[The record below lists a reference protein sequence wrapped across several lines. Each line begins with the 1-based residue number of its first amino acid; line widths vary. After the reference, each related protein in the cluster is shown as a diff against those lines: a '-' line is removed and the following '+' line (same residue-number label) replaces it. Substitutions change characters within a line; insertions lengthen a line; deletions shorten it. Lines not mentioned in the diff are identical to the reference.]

1 MGLVIAAL
9 QATVLL
15 GVDDV
20 IVLAATAPARV
31 VGVTVGVELEAYHVV
46 RPDGGVLV
54 ALKEEGVAL
63 LRMAAAVVLVVAVAV
78 GAATTIVAVVEVS
91 HLEVVRCPAA
101 LRRVG
106 AARLGQE
113 EGRTPAIHAAE
124 APCAG
129 DAVRPGLPAEA
140 EAVAEADEPVLR
152 AALVEI
158 EGLGCRAIS
167 HYCFHHSMSSVPL
180 GYPVPPTKVSI
191 LLNIT
196 MPIYLILQNNIF

>member
-63 LRMAAAVVLVVAVAV
+63 LRMVAAVVLAVAV
-78 GAATTIVAVVEVS
+78 GAVVEVS